1 MVPEPWA
8 TRLVLEGGGEIL
20 VDERDLWPNG
30 EFVTTHLIVRTE
42 FLEANPEVVAAV
54 LRGLV
59 AAVDSIEADPA
70 GAQQMV
76 NDSIE
81 SLTGSS
87 LAPEVMTGAWANL
100 TVTLDPLAS
109 SLRQSAANAE
119 AVGLLEPVDL
129 DGIYALEALNEIL
142 ASLGRVEVSS

>member
-1 MVPEPWA
+1 MSGDIDGAWVPEPWA

-20 VDERDLWPNG
+20 VDERDLWPDG
-30 EFVTTHLIVRTE
+30 AFVTTHLIVRTE
-42 FLEANPEVVAAV
+42 FLEANPEVVAAI

-59 AAVDSIEADPA
+59 SAVDSIEQDPA

-87 LAPEVMTGAWANL
+87 FGPGGDDRCLGEPDLHPGPARQL
-100 TVTLDPLAS
+100 TS
-109 SLRQSAANAE
+109 S
-119 AVGLLEPVDL
+119 VGC
-129 DGIYALEALNEIL
+129 
-142 ASLGRVEVSS
+142 